1 MKTLKDIEA
10 RLAQIKNELNTRGAE
25 LTEAEIAAFE
35 TEVGDLQ
42 EQRQALLDGAEKR
55 KKLLEKIANGEPVD
69 DGDGGETTPTVLR
82 NFKALPGKR
91 TAINTRA
98 WSTER
103 HLCSMCAVAQ
113 KSPQSTGQTR

>member
-42 EQRQALLDGAEKR
+42 EQRQALLDSAEKR

-69 DGDGGETTPTVLR
+69 DGR
-82 NFKALPGKR
+82 R
-91 TAINTRA
+91 
-98 WSTER
+98 
-103 HLCSMCAVAQ
+103 
-113 KSPQSTGQTR
+113 

>member
-42 EQRQALLDGAEKR
+42 EQRQALLDSA
-55 KKLLEKIANGEPVD
+55 
-69 DGDGGETTPTVLR
+69 
-82 NFKALPGKR
+82 
-91 TAINTRA
+91 
-98 WSTER
+98 
-103 HLCSMCAVAQ
+103 
-113 KSPQSTGQTR
+113 